1 MRVSLLSYKMPE
13 VSGTEHGVFSKIPRH
28 EKTHDKRYFE
38 TSYKTSY
45 NNIEEK
51 TNTHKMNDGF
61 AGNQSE
67 MKSIDKIKITTK
79 LISEKYNGSI
89 EFKFSRI

>member
-13 VSGTEHGVFSKIPRH
+13 LSGTENGVFSKIPRH
-28 EKTHDKRYFE
+28 EKTHDKRYFD

-45 NNIEEK
+45 NKLQE
-51 TNTHKMNDGF
+51 NTQITQNGF

-79 LISEKYNGSI
+79 LISEKYNG
-89 EFKFSRI
+89 K